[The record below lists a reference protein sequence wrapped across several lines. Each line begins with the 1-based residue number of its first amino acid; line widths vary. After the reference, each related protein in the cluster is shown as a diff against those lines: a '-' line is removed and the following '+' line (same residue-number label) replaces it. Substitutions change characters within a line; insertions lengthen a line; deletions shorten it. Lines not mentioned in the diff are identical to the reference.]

1 MLPKIKIT
9 LKPLLFCLLILGGL
23 SLRAQEYSLGLKGGI
38 NYSFDV
44 NAAEVSGSAGDFSTD
59 SRAGYQAGVFFELN
73 FGNLYL
79 RPEVFYSRVAGEFP
93 FPDMPSLYSI
103 DKISIPLLAG
113 YKIYGP
119 FSIFAGP
126 AYQHFLRTE
135 LESTRDELLIQQ
147 KNIAGQFGIMYEY
160 RRFQV
165 DLRYDFSFS
174 SKKNQVIDIQGVMKD
189 AYFDDGRL
197 NQFMLSL
204 NYKLFDPG
212 LPRLPIFRQRS
223 CYF

>member
-1 MLPKIKIT
+1 MLPRINMS
-9 LKPLLFCLLILGGL
+9 LKPLLFCFLVLGGL

-38 NYSFDV
+38 NYSLDI
-44 NAAEVSGSAGDFSTD
+44 NAAEVSGSEGNFSTD
-59 SRAGYQAGVFFELN
+59 SRTGYQAGGFFQIN
-73 FGNLYL
+73 FDNFYL
-79 RPEVFYSRVAGEFP
+79 RPEVFYSRVVGEFP

-113 YKIYGP
+113 YNFYGP

-126 AYQHFLRTE
+126 SYQHFLRTE
-135 LESTRDELLIQQ
+135 LENIRDELLIQQ

-160 RRFQV
+160 KRFQV
-165 DLRYDFSFS
+165 DVRYDFSFS

-197 NQFMLSL
+197 NQFMLGL

-212 LPRLPIFRQRS
+212 LPRLPTFRRRS